1 MKINLTVLALILF
14 TSFGF
19 SQEEKETGKKETKID
34 TRYGIRGGM
43 NVSNLDFKPEPL
55 FDNEHRNGFYF
66 GGFSEF
72 SFSETMFLN
81 VELQWSA
88 QGGKAQEIRA
98 DYINLPVQLK
108 FNLSETLSVGVGPQ
122 IGLKTWK
129 NKDGF
134 ETWVFSGVG
143 SLEYM
148 FTDDLF
154 FDVRAVYGFSNILD
168 DATNLEAKDFT
179 IQFGIGMKI

>member
-1 MKINLTVLALILF
+1 MKKTLTVLALILF

-19 SQEEKETGKKETKID
+19 SQGDSDDKKTKTTID

-43 NVSNLDFKPEPL
+43 NVSNLDFKPGPL
-55 FDNEHRNGFYF
+55 VENQHRNGFYF
-66 GGFSEF
+66 GGFAEY
-72 SFSETMFLN
+72 SFTETVFLN
-81 VELQWSA
+81 VEVQWSA

-98 DYINLPVQLK
+98 DYINLPLQLK
-108 FNLSETLSVGVGPQ
+108 LNLSESLSIAAGPQ

-129 NKDGF
+129 NQDGF
-134 ETWVFSGVG
+134 STWVFSGVG
-143 SLEYM
+143 GIEYM

-168 DATNLEAKDFT
+168 DTTSLEAKDVTF
-179 IQFGIGMKI
+179 QFGIGMKI

>member
-1 MKINLTVLALILF
+1 MKITLTALAVILF

-19 SQEEKETGKKETKID
+19 SQDEKETEKKQTKME

-43 NVSNLDFKPEPL
+43 NVSNLDFKPGPL

-72 SFSETMFLN
+72 SFTEIVFLN

-108 FNLSETLSVGVGPQ
+108 LNLSESLSIAAGPQ

-129 NKDGF
+129 NQDGF
-134 ETWVFSGVG
+134 STWVFSGVG
-143 SLEYM
+143 GLEYM

-179 IQFGIGMKI
+179 LQFGIGMKL